1 MTAIGT
7 WSMWTLSRT
16 GVNGDPIV
24 AEVVVR
30 VKYFYI
36 VTLVLNVI
44 CAGKPSSFPPLTHK
58 VDVRLLST
66 HCMENLARR
75 F

>member
-1 MTAIGT
+1 MGT
-7 WSMWTLSRT
+7 WSMFTLART

-36 VTLVLNVI
+36 VTLALNVM
-44 CAGKPSSFPPLTHK
+44 CSG
-58 VDVRLLST
+58 
-66 HCMENLARR
+66 M
-75 F
+75 

>member
-1 MTAIGT
+1 MVRGYPLLGDVNISSQTVAMGV

-36 VTLVLNVI
+36 VTLALNVV
-44 CAGKPSSFPPLTHK
+44 CAGEH
-58 VDVRLLST
+58 
-66 HCMENLARR
+66 
-75 F
+75 